1 MDMATEI
8 DIDDLPPKV
17 LRKML
22 RQVLGKSSPPANK
35 EEYEDREKAIEKAD
49 KEREELTDLQR
60 ESNGTPPEIVVLE
73 EDLTD
78 AAKDAKD
85 RFGKKQKKQEKEEEE
100 DD

>member
-22 RQVLGKSSPPANK
+22 RQVMGKSSPPASK
-35 EEYEDREKAIEKAD
+35 EEDEDREKAIEKAD

-60 ESNGTPPEIVVLE
+60 ESNGTPPEIAVLE
-73 EDLTD
+73 DDLTD

-85 RFGKKQKKQEKEEEE
+85 RFGKKRKKQEEEEEE